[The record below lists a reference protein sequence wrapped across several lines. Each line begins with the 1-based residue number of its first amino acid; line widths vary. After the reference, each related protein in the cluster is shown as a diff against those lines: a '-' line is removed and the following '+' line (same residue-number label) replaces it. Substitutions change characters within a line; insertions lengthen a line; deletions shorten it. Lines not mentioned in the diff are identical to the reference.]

1 MHRDNIRLLF
11 VDDQKSV
18 REGMAAGV
26 HFRDCG
32 ISDCRM
38 AASGAEALQ
47 IMSRMPADILFMD
60 IEMPGMN
67 GLELNRLVQMKYP
80 DTVRVMLT
88 SHASFDYAQE
98 SLKYGC
104 FDYLLQPAEP
114 ETVEDCLRR
123 AVQFIRKRDSSRE
136 LMQYASLVRQN
147 EYEIMNHT
155 ILNLLSLRDEDRD
168 ASLELLHRFEIPLE
182 LSSAIRVLYV
192 VSDDFGKEE
201 ASLAEKEIWKRIKQ
215 SLEEAKIGY
224 PLEILH
230 TVDSSHAFIC
240 LLFTADG
247 KTVPLEP
254 AQICRFYEKIRE
266 KAAPMNVSVYAGR
279 ESDLCAIR
287 DQVREVTNA
296 IHENIAHRSC
306 CYIIGEEVQAQVSG
320 TVDLSESVKRWEK
333 MISAEQKKILESEIE
348 AYITRI
354 VNESNSKFKDLC
366 ELHQQLTYIF
376 LLYFY
381 QNNIDTADLFTK
393 EYTYQEYMDSFKD
406 VESLRKGVRFMLD
419 AVDRIEA
426 KNSEAGDVERAK
438 KYIVDSIS
446 APITVKDVADYVH
459 LSPEYFTKLF
469 KQQTG
474 QNIKEYIIS
483 SKMEAAKEMLA
494 HTNISVSLISIE
506 LGYTNFSHFSQIF
519 KKHEDVTPSEYRARI
534 RNEKQAGEKA

>member
-254 AQICRFYEKIRE
+254 AQICCFYEKIRE
-266 KAAPMNVSVYAGR
+266 KAAPMNVPVYAGR

-354 VNESNSKFKDLC
+354 VNESSSKFKDLC

-406 VESLRKGVRFMLD
+406 VESLRKEVRFMLD

>member
-296 IHENIAHRSC
+296 IHENIAHRSG
-306 CYIIGEEVQAQVSG
+306 CYIIGEEVQAQASG

-354 VNESNSKFKDLC
+354 VNESSSKFKDLC

-406 VESLRKGVRFMLD
+406 VESLRKEVRFMLD

>member
-1 MHRDNIRLLF
+1 
-11 VDDQKSV
+11 
-18 REGMAAGV
+18 
-26 HFRDCG
+26 
-32 ISDCRM
+32 
-38 AASGAEALQ
+38 
-47 IMSRMPADILFMD
+47 
-60 IEMPGMN
+60 
-67 GLELNRLVQMKYP
+67 
-80 DTVRVMLT
+80 
-88 SHASFDYAQE
+88 
-98 SLKYGC
+98 
-104 FDYLLQPAEP
+104 
-114 ETVEDCLRR
+114 
-123 AVQFIRKRDSSRE
+123 
-136 LMQYASLVRQN
+136 
-147 EYEIMNHT
+147 
-155 ILNLLSLRDEDRD
+155 
-168 ASLELLHRFEIPLE
+168 
-182 LSSAIRVLYV
+182 
-192 VSDDFGKEE
+192 
-201 ASLAEKEIWKRIKQ
+201 
-215 SLEEAKIGY
+215 
-224 PLEILH
+224 
-230 TVDSSHAFIC
+230 
-240 LLFTADG
+240 
-247 KTVPLEP
+247 
-254 AQICRFYEKIRE
+254 
-266 KAAPMNVSVYAGR
+266 
-279 ESDLCAIR
+279 
-287 DQVREVTNA
+287 
-296 IHENIAHRSC
+296 
-306 CYIIGEEVQAQVSG
+306 
-320 TVDLSESVKRWEK
+320 